1 MNGLKKEIC
10 FSTFSLDKG
19 SKEKNVP
26 QGQFV
31 KLVFFLLSHK
41 QLLNAYSQGKKNQ
54 SPLHI
59 IVIKGQNAR
68 QFFFL
73 LIATKHA
80 FFSHRTLLQFIIFFL
95 NFFVAVSPRYQC
107 FCKSGLTAD
116 NWHLIADT
124 LHLTPGTMCY
134 RVSMGCG
141 EHSLKVSGHQL
152 FRFLSEGVLKILRK
166 WMTESGNQSL
176 TKGFQNNPSFTGS
189 GNDALVAVLCEM
201 DTQGVWAKL
210 LHFPLTLQNKLVEE
224 DISAIIVKCIL
235 RFE

>member
-1 MNGLKKEIC
+1 MFLRG
-10 FSTFSLDKG
+10 SLL
-19 SKEKNVP
+19 S
-26 QGQFV
+26 QFF
-31 KLVFFLLSHK
+31 LLLSHK

-59 IVIKGQNAR
+59 IVIKAKMQGI
-68 QFFFL
+68 FFV
-73 LIATKHA
+73 IATKHA
-80 FFSHRTLLQFIIFFL
+80 FFFSHRTPLQFIIFFL
-95 NFFVAVSPRYQC
+95 NFFVAVSPRYQG
-107 FCKSGLTAD
+107 FCKSGRTADNWHLIAD

-124 LHLTPGTMCY
+124 LHLTPGTMCH

-176 TKGFQNNPSFTGS
+176 TKGFQNNLSFTGS

-210 LHFPLTLQNKLVEE
+210 LHFPLTLQNKLVED

-235 RFE
+235 RFA